1 MVIYLTKNLVLLGMM
16 GVGKTTIGKIL
27 SRKSG
32 LKLIDVDKLIE
43 KKEQISIS
51 NIFQSKGEG
60 YFRRLE
66 EITTIEILK
75 KNYKKIIALGGGA
88 FIKLF
93 NERKKIYNLANFR
106 IKCDKMTKIQIAEKI
121 LNIYEKNKN
130 SK

>member
-1 MVIYLTKNLVLLGMM
+1 MTKNLVLLGMM

-75 KNYKKIIALGGGA
+75 K
-88 FIKLF
+88 KL
-93 NERKKIYNLANFR
+93 
-106 IKCDKMTKIQIAEKI
+106 
-121 LNIYEKNKN
+121 
-130 SK
+130 

>member
-43 KKEQISIS
+43 KKEQVSIS

-60 YFRRLE
+60 YL
-66 EITTIEILK
+66 
-75 KNYKKIIALGGGA
+75 
-88 FIKLF
+88 
-93 NERKKIYNLANFR
+93 
-106 IKCDKMTKIQIAEKI
+106 DD
-121 LNIYEKNKN
+121 
-130 SK
+130 